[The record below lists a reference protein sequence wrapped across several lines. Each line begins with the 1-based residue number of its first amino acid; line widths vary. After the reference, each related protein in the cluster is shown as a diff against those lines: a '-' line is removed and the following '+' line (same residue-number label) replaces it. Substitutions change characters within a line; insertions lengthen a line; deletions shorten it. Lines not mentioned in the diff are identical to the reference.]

1 MKKKSHRPHC
11 QLAIKWRGEAR
22 RKLPDV
28 SRKVDLKGAKSEE
41 DYFSI
46 QLPEKGTQH
55 SIIQPMT
62 FIQGE
67 LSIK

>member
-22 RKLPDV
+22 HKLPDL
-28 SRKVDLKGAKSEE
+28 SRQVDLKGAKSEE

-46 QLPEKGTQH
+46 QLPEKGVQH
-55 SIIQPMT
+55 SVNQATT
-62 FIQGE
+62 FAQVE
-67 LSIK
+67 L